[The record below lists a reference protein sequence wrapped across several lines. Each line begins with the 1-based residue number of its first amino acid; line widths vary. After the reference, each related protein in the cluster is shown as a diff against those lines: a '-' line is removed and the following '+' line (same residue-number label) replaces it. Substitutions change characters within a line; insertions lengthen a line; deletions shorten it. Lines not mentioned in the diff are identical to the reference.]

1 MHLQNIKRSK
11 PALFTA
17 ALAFFFCAISFVIAP
32 NGSAQKIKQLPPP
45 PPVPRL
51 KPKPTP
57 TPEPIEYEVVKI
69 TSNLIVVPVSVTDV
83 QGQPILG
90 LQQTD
95 FRIQEDGRQ
104 QQIAQLGDPGQVPLD
119 IAVLIDISSSV
130 SSKGF
135 FTFEKEAAT
144 RFLSEVLKPADT
156 ATIFAIDREPRLEQ
170 SRAPASVATARLL
183 TISGATGPSPT
194 SFYDTVSAAARYLA
208 ANTPEQHRRV
218 IVAISDGEDN
228 FSNSVRDSSLAAY
241 RATESEDLNSPASR
255 PRMLAT
261 VQTVSREAHRKAQAI
276 VQRDLQT
283 ANAVFYAIN
292 PSGEGYRLNIIS
304 VRAQEMMN
312 GLAVATGGAAFVPGG
327 HKDLTYVFNRITSEL
342 RAQYL
347 LQYYS
352 DNKAGIEFRRI
363 NVTAPS
369 HPELRVRARE
379 GYYPKAK

>member
-17 ALAFFFCAISFVIAP
+17 ALAFFFGAISFVITP

-69 TSNLIVVPVSVTDV
+69 SSNLIVVPVSVTDV
-83 QGQPILG
+83 QGQPVLG
-90 LQQTD
+90 LQPSD

-104 QQIAQLGDPGQVPLD
+104 QQIAQMGDPGQVPLD
-119 IAVLIDISSSV
+119 IAILIDISSSV

-194 SFYDTVSAAARYLA
+194 AFYDTVSAAARYLA

-228 FSNSVRDSSLAAY
+228 FSNSVRDSSIAAY
-241 RATESEDLNSPASR
+241 RATETEDLNSPASR
-255 PRMLAT
+255 QRMLAT

-327 HKDLTYVFNRITSEL
+327 NKDLTYVFNRITSEL